1 MVHFKQVVT
10 KPNESEGNAN
20 SPERIKHPLQN
31 SWSFWLFT
39 NNKAQKNWEEN
50 LVKLTTFDTVED
62 YWCLYHHMKRPSELN
77 SGQEYAV
84 FKNNARPTWD
94 DDANKR
100 GGRWLINL
108 EKKSQAL
115 DDVWLY
121 VVLLMI
127 GENFENSDVISGVV
141 ISVRD
146 KTKIGIWLSDAK
158 NEKAILEIGKKIKNT
173 MRLRQQMNF
182 HEHRKNINLYI
193 I

>member
-50 LVKLTTFDTVED
+50 LVKLTT
-62 YWCLYHHMKRPSELN
+62 LYHHMKRPSELN

-100 GGRWLINL
+100 GDSKDFKELI
-108 EKKSQAL
+108 
-115 DDVWLY
+115 
-121 VVLLMI
+121 
-127 GENFENSDVISGVV
+127 
-141 ISVRD
+141 
-146 KTKIGIWLSDAK
+146 
-158 NEKAILEIGKKIKNT
+158 
-173 MRLRQQMNF
+173 
-182 HEHRKNINLYI
+182 
-193 I
+193 